1 MTDWAVRGRTGRC
14 ADAPTGGQMP
24 EEWEVLT
31 LRGLAATDERAEEF
45 VGTLVI
51 HRVGSPEPVESIQIR
66 VKRSVLTELH
76 TTVGRLLSRSVG
88 FRRSERA

>member
-1 MTDWAVRGRTGRC
+1 
-14 ADAPTGGQMP
+14 MP

-31 LRGLAATDERAEEF
+31 LPGLAATDERAEEF

-51 HRVGSPEPVESIQIR
+51 HRVGSLEPVESIQIR

-76 TTVGRLLSRSVG
+76 TIVGRLLSRSVG
-88 FRRSERA
+88 LGR